1 MTELTNSLVFLEESV
16 RKNKSRKQLTQSNEL
31 NSLALVM
38 VRGYTKRQVVEMIK
52 AKLADRSQADLARE
66 IGISR
71 GYLADVL
78 SGKSHPGPS
87 ILPYFGLEPGYIK
100 SERAA

>member
-1 MTELTNSLVFLEESV
+1 MISE
-16 RKNKSRKQLTQSNEL
+16 QD
-31 NSLALVM
+31 SLAFVM
-38 VRGYTKRQVVEMIK
+38 VRGYTKQQVIDMVR
-52 AKLADRSQADLARE
+52 AKLSGVSQSDLARE

-78 SGKSHPGPS
+78 SGRALPGPM
-87 ILPYFGLEPGYIK
+87 ILHHLGLEAGYIK